1 MVSEMLSRKSILL
14 FAQSIVQLIKLW
26 NISHKNDTSLYS
38 AIVYAK
44 GNYGINEDIFLS
56 IPVKFENGSYFCIKN
71 FRLSDQTES
80 VLQEITAVIFLIFFF
95 LY

>member
-1 MVSEMLSRKSILL
+1 MV
-14 FAQSIVQLIKLW
+14 FAQSVVKLIKLW
-26 NISHKNDTSLYS
+26 NLSHKNDTSLYS

-71 FRLSDQTES
+71 FKLADKTES
-80 VLQEITAVIFLIFFF
+80 VLEEIITVSNFLD
-95 LY
+95 